1 MKYKV
6 VYTAGAKRD
15 LRNIFRYI
23 SEELLAPENAAGQTD
38 RIMAAIRKLVTMP
51 NRNRLY
57 EEEPW
62 HSRGLRFFPVDNYLV
77 FYKTNDETETVYIV
91 RIMYRGREV
100 RKQLS
105 RTEDVSENKKLIW
118 NQRFK
123 QLVYEKNRVAAFFMS
138 KRRCSVWDMHVKIYR
153 KQRK

>member
-6 VYTAGAKRD
+6 MYTAGAKKD

-23 SEELLAPENAAGQTD
+23 SEELLAPENAVGQTD
-38 RIMAAIRKLVTMP
+38 RIIEAVRKLDTMP

-77 FYKTNDETETVYIV
+77 FYKTDDKTKIVYVV
-91 RIMYRGREV
+91 RIMYSGCDI

-105 RTEDVSENKKLIW
+105 KTEDVS
-118 NQRFK
+118 
-123 QLVYEKNRVAAFFMS
+123 V
-138 KRRCSVWDMHVKIYR
+138 
-153 KQRK
+153 

>member
-6 VYTAGAKRD
+6 MYTAGAKKD

-23 SEELLAPENAAGQTD
+23 SEELLVPENAAGQTE
-38 RIMAAIRKLVTMP
+38 RIMTAIRKLDTMP

-77 FYKTNDETETVYIV
+77 FYKTDDETETVYVV
-91 RIMYRGREV
+91 RIMYGGRDV
-100 RKQLS
+100 HKQLS
-105 RTEDVSENKKLIW
+105 ANDRSSLSDSVELKL
-118 NQRFK
+118 NMEQK
-123 QLVYEKNRVAAFFMS
+123 HEQLVYEK
-138 KRRCSVWDMHVKIYR
+138 
-153 KQRK
+153 